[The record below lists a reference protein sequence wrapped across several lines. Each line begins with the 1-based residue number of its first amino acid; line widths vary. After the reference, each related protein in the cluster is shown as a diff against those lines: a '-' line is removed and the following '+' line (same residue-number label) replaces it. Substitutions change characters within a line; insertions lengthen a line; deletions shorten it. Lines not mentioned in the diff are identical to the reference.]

1 MSTTTIASFE
11 REIQVEVIDEKPLV
25 TRYAG
30 ALAWQKV
37 WTYFDVA
44 SVLSE
49 SEITYGQDRD
59 AARDMMFGMSLGRL
73 VNAHSGRRIAQRF
86 GGEASQEGMER
97 DELLAELVEEPFSQ
111 RQLSRFMNTKRYD
124 WERFNY
130 VRLQQL
136 QTIPGYAPDEKG
148 MLILDDLPLAK
159 PYAKN
164 MEYLQPVWDN
174 NLKRTVMGYS
184 AVHLRY
190 HHPHRPDYSLHLE
203 PWRKTSATGEAKSKK
218 QARRRATEGEER
230 NKLDI

>member
-1 MSTTTIASFE
+1 M
-11 REIQVEVIDEKPLV
+11 

-130 VRLQQL
+130 VRLQRYRRFQAMHP
-136 QTIPGYAPDEKG
+136 IEGNADF
-148 MLILDDLPLAK
+148 DDLPLAK
-159 PYAKN
+159 PYART
-164 MEYLQPVWDN
+164 EYLQPVWDN
-174 NLKRTVMGYS
+174 NLKRTVTGYS

-190 HHPHRPDYSLHLE
+190 PHPHRRDQALQCHLATALLRSTLFARLPVLH
-203 PWRKTSATGEAKSKK
+203 RMNTSS
-218 QARRRATEGEER
+218 RP
-230 NKLDI
+230 NNSFIM

>member
-111 RQLSRFMNTKRYD
+111 RQLFPLYEQRNGMI

-148 MLILDDLPLAK
+148 MLILDDLSVS
-159 PYAKN
+159 
-164 MEYLQPVWDN
+164 E
-174 NLKRTVMGYS
+174 
-184 AVHLRY
+184 AVCQEHGI
-190 HHPHRPDYSLHLE
+190 P
-203 PWRKTSATGEAKSKK
+203 ATGVGQQS
-218 QARRRATEGEER
+218 QADGHGVQRRAPALPSPAPTGPGATMSPGHCSPAFH
-230 NKLDI
+230 LVCAACPFCTG